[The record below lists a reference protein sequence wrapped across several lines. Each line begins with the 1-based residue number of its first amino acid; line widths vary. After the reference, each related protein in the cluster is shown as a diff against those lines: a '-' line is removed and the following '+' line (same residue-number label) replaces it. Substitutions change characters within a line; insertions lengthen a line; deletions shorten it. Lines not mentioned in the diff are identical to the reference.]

1 MSTPDA
7 PRAGMDFLVEVSR
20 VLADADDG
28 AAAFARL
35 AEVVVPELADWSS
48 VHVIDPDGNLHRLA
62 VVHADRG
69 KSDEVARLLGQPN
82 VDPDLDIGI
91 PATARTGEPHLFAEV
106 TDELLD
112 VLAPDPETREI
123 YLALGCASAMSVP
136 VEARGHTYGSLG
148 LVRGPARAPFD
159 AADVALASD
168 LARRCA
174 LVIDNA
180 RLYRVAMEAVDES
193 GVSAAILDTL
203 LSTAPV
209 GIAMCDHDLHVIRAN
224 EAMCAIAGVEPSAC
238 VGLTL
243 RELLPQLADS
253 VEPAVLRVSSG
264 GGPVMDAQVSDG
276 SPTDPG
282 SRHFVLNA
290 YPVAAPDGHLLGSGI
305 VLVDVTR
312 ERQVAGELQLR
323 ARQQAAVA
331 EIGQRGLSGINL
343 DSLLEDAASLVARTL
358 DVEFSELLELV
369 EGGRELL
376 LRAGVG
382 WKPGIVNE
390 VRLPTGRES
399 QAGYTLLADL
409 PVIVTDHASETRF
422 TTPKF
427 KLDHGA
433 RAGVTVVISDAEHR
447 WGVLGVHTIR
457 RRVFTDD
464 DVAFLQSIANVLGSV
479 LQRRRAVDDLHASQQ
494 RLELA
499 LGAGGLGT
507 WEWDVDS
514 NEIRWSGAIEAIF
527 GPRPAGVEGTFDALV
542 ERIVDDDRR
551 ATLDALGRSV
561 ETGDDLF
568 VTFRFVRADGETR
581 WVEARAQLVRD
592 AAGRPARLVGVAGDI
607 TERRLMEDLRRR
619 LLESEHTARLAAE
632 EAREQLAF
640 VADASAALSEN
651 LDAAGTL
658 STVIR
663 LVVPRMCDWCIV
675 DLVGDNDELQE
686 AVIAHRDPAF
696 VDLVRESRQRRLLAG
711 GEGLWSV
718 RRTVRTGEPELVA
731 SITEDDLAAVA
742 EDTDHLELLRAL
754 SPRSAMTIP
763 LVSRRKV
770 LGGLTLVLSDS
781 ERHFDESDL
790 SLAEDLASRAAIAL
804 DNARL
809 FEDRSR
815 VARTLQNSLLPP
827 ALPRIPYVSLAAR
840 YRPAGSG
847 IDLGGDFYDLFEMGD
862 GAWAVAIGDVCGKGT
877 AAAAL
882 TGLFRHTLRA
892 AAVREDAPS
901 RVLALT
907 NDAILDQIDDTR
919 FCTAAFLRLEPG
931 EHGAKV
937 KMSCGG
943 HPEPLVLRTD
953 GTLETVR
960 CRGTLLG
967 VMPDPPLVDE
977 HLALA
982 PGDALILYTDGVT
995 EARSEGQIFGETRLA
1010 DVVAGCAGLTAAAI
1024 AEQID
1029 RAVADFQA
1037 GAASDDLAIL
1047 VIQAANGS

>member
-1 MSTPDA
+1 
-7 PRAGMDFLVEVSR
+7 
-20 VLADADDG
+20 
-28 AAAFARL
+28 
-35 AEVVVPELADWSS
+35 
-48 VHVIDPDGNLHRLA
+48 
-62 VVHADRG
+62 
-69 KSDEVARLLGQPN
+69 
-82 VDPDLDIGI
+82 
-91 PATARTGEPHLFAEV
+91 
-106 TDELLD
+106 
-112 VLAPDPETREI
+112 
-123 YLALGCASAMSVP
+123 MSVP

-148 LVRGPARAPFD
+148 LVRGSARAPFD
-159 AADVALASD
+159 EADVLIAAD

-203 LSTAPV
+203 LATAPV
-209 GIAMCDHDLHVIRAN
+209 GIAMCDRDLRVIRAN
-224 EAMCAIAGVEPSAC
+224 ETMCKIAGMTTSEC
-238 VGLTL
+238 VGRNL
-243 RELLPQLADS
+243 REVLPQLVDS
-253 VEPAVLRVSSG
+253 VEPAAHRVASG
-264 GGPVMDAQVSDG
+264 GAPVVDAQVSDG
-276 SPTDPG
+276 SPGDP
-282 SRHFVLNA
+282 STRHYMLNA
-290 YPVAAPDGHLLGSGI
+290 YPVAAPGGELLGSGL

-331 EIGQRGLSGINL
+331 EIGQRGLSGVNL
-343 DSLLEDAASLVARTL
+343 DSLLEDAGSLVARTL

-382 WKPGIVNE
+382 WTAGIVGR

-409 PVIVTDHASETRF
+409 PVIVTDHTTETRF

-433 RAGVTVVISDAEHR
+433 RTGVTVVIADAEHR
-447 WGVLGVHTIR
+447 WGVLGVHSAR
-457 RRVFTDD
+457 RRIFTDD

-479 LQRRRAVDDLHASQQ
+479 IQRRRAVDDLHASQQ

-507 WEWDVDS
+507 WEWDVGS
-514 NEIRWSGAIEAIF
+514 NEVRWSGALETIF
-527 GPRPAGVEGTFDALV
+527 GPMPAGVDGTFEALV
-542 ERIVDDDRR
+542 ERLAVEDRQ

-561 ETGDDLF
+561 DSGDDLF
-568 VTFRFVRADGETR
+568 VTFRFVRADGDVR
-581 WVEARAQLVRD
+581 WVEARAQVVRD
-592 AAGRPARLVGVAGDI
+592 ETDHPTRLVGVAGDI

-619 LLESEHTARLAAE
+619 LLESEHAARIAAE

-663 LVVPRMCDWCIV
+663 LVVPRLCDWCIV
-675 DLVGDNDELQE
+675 DVVGDDDELQE
-686 AVIAHRDPAF
+686 AAIAHRDPAF
-696 VDLVRESRQRRLLAG
+696 VDLVRESRRRRLAAG
-711 GEGLWSV
+711 GDGLWSV
-718 RRTVRTGEPELVA
+718 RRTVRSGEPELVA
-731 SITEDDLAAVA
+731 SITDEDLVAAA
-742 EDTDHLELLRAL
+742 EDSDHLEMLRAL

-770 LGGLTLVLSDS
+770 LGGLTLVASESD
-781 ERHFDESDL
+781 RRFDASDL
-790 SLAEDLASRAAIAL
+790 SLAEDLASRAAVAL

-827 ALPRIPYVSLAAR
+827 ALPRIPYVNLAAR

-919 FCTAAFLRLEPG
+919 FCTAAFMRLEPG

-953 GTLETVR
+953 GTLETVQ

-977 HLALA
+977 LLDLA
-982 PGDALILYTDGVT
+982 PGDALVLYTDGVT
-995 EARSEGQIFGETRLA
+995 EARSDGQIFGETRLA
-1010 DVVAGCAGLTAAAI
+1010 EVVRSCKGLN
-1024 AEQID
+1024 
-1029 RAVADFQA
+1029 
-1037 GAASDDLAIL
+1037 AASRSPSRSTGRSPSSRPAGP
-1047 VIQAANGS
+1047 ATTSRSS